1 MKKTRRKW
9 RGLRDRYQ
17 RERRAEK
24 EKKRYGSASSGQQPW
39 RFCHILSFLDP
50 CIVPRATSG
59 NFTATPS
66 TTSSTSV
73 VATGASR
80 PSTSP
85 TSATITSTGGVR
97 PSTTSS
103 TSMTTTGAVRP
114 STTSSTSM
122 TTTSAV
128 RPSTTSSTS
137 MTTTGAVRPS
147 TTSSTSMTTTG
158 AVRPSTTSSTSMTTT
173 GAVRPST
180 TSSTSMTTT
189 GAVRPSTTSSTS
201 MTTTGAAMEDDEMEE
216 APLDLGPPE
225 IIMNL
230 TEVTTEDLV
239 EQDVAVERN
248 RERNK
253 EEQCHTRRHRRYQ
266 TPDPLN
272 SFQQR
277 LLQAVERDA
286 AQPDAHR
293 KEDEETL
300 FAMSLVPTLKR
311 LPQQRQAAV
320 KVKMYQL
327 LFQAE
332 FNEI

>member
-1 MKKTRRKW
+1 M
-9 RGLRDRYQ
+9 
-17 RERRAEK
+17 
-24 EKKRYGSASSGQQPW
+24 
-39 RFCHILSFLDP
+39 
-50 CIVPRATSG
+50 SG
-59 NFTATPS
+59 NFTARPS

-80 PSTSP
+80 PST
-85 TSATITSTGGVR
+85 TS
-97 PSTTSS
+97 TSS
-103 TSMTTTGAVRP
+103 TSMTTTGAARP
-114 STTSSTSM
+114 STTS
-122 TTTSAV
+122 
-128 RPSTTSSTS
+128 
-137 MTTTGAVRPS
+137 
-147 TTSSTSMTTTG
+147 
-158 AVRPSTTSSTSMTTT
+158 
-173 GAVRPST
+173 
-180 TSSTSMTTT
+180 
-189 GAVRPSTTSSTS
+189 TSSTS

-239 EQDVAVERN
+239 EQDVAVETN
-248 RERNK
+248 RERND
-253 EEQCHTRRHRRYQ
+253 EEQRHTRRHRRYQ
-266 TPDPLN
+266 PPDPLN

-311 LPQQRQAAV
+311 LPQQRKAAV

-332 FNEI
+332 FNEMESI

>member
-1 MKKTRRKW
+1 MLGNGLAYHVHVYVEEDCRRKW
-9 RGLRDRYQ
+9 RGLRNRYH

-24 EKKRYGSASSGQQPW
+24 EKKRSGSVASGQQPW

-50 CIVPRATSG
+50 FIVPRATSG
-59 NFTATPS
+59 NFKARPL
-66 TTSSTSV
+66 TSSTSV

-85 TSATITSTGGVR
+85 TSATITSTDV
-97 PSTTSS
+97 
-103 TSMTTTGAVRP
+103 
-114 STTSSTSM
+114 
-122 TTTSAV
+122 
-128 RPSTTSSTS
+128 
-137 MTTTGAVRPS
+137 
-147 TTSSTSMTTTG
+147 
-158 AVRPSTTSSTSMTTT
+158 
-173 GAVRPST
+173 
-180 TSSTSMTTT
+180 
-189 GAVRPSTTSSTS
+189 VRPSTTSSTS

-230 TEVTTEDLV
+230 MEVTTEDLV

-248 RERNK
+248 RERNE
-253 EEQCHTRRHRRYQ
+253 EEQRHARRHRRYQ
-266 TPDPLN
+266 PPDPLN

-311 LPQQRQAAV
+311 LPQQRKAAV

-332 FNEI
+332 INEI

>member
-1 MKKTRRKW
+1 MTTTGAAR
-9 RGLRDRYQ
+9 
-17 RERRAEK
+17 
-24 EKKRYGSASSGQQPW
+24 
-39 RFCHILSFLDP
+39 
-50 CIVPRATSG
+50 
-59 NFTATPS
+59 PS
-66 TTSSTSV
+66 TTS
-73 VATGASR
+73 
-80 PSTSP
+80 
-85 TSATITSTGGVR
+85 
-97 PSTTSS
+97 TSS
-103 TSMTTTGAVRP
+103 TSMTTTGAARP
-114 STTSSTSM
+114 STTS
-122 TTTSAV
+122 
-128 RPSTTSSTS
+128 TSSTS
-137 MTTTGAVRPS
+137 MTTTGAARPS
-147 TTSSTSMTTTG
+147 TTSTSSTSMTTTG
-158 AVRPSTTSSTSMTTT
+158 AARPSTTSTSMTTT
-173 GAVRPST
+173 GAARPST
-180 TSSTSMTTT
+180 TSTSMTTT
-189 GAVRPSTTSSTS
+189 GAARPSTTSTS

-248 RERNK
+248 RERNEK
-253 EEQCHTRRHRRYQ
+253 EQRHTRRHRRYQ
-266 TPDPLN
+266 LPDPLN

-320 KVKMYQL
+320 KVQMYQL

-332 FNEI
+332 FNEIESI

>member
-9 RGLRDRYQ
+9 RGLRDRS
-17 RERRAEK
+17 
-24 EKKRYGSASSGQQPW
+24 GSASSGQQPW

-66 TTSSTSV
+66 TTSSTIV

-85 TSATITSTGGVR
+85 TSATITSTGG
-97 PSTTSS
+97 
-103 TSMTTTGAVRP
+103 
-114 STTSSTSM
+114 
-122 TTTSAV
+122 
-128 RPSTTSSTS
+128 
-137 MTTTGAVRPS
+137 
-147 TTSSTSMTTTG
+147 
-158 AVRPSTTSSTSMTTT
+158 
-173 GAVRPST
+173 VRPST

-248 RERNK
+248 RERNE

-332 FNEI
+332 FNEMESI

>member
-1 MKKTRRKW
+1 MEERIIFAVSSKPCLFDTTADSYRDINTKNAAWRQVSTIVGLPEEDCRRKW

-24 EKKRYGSASSGQQPW
+24 EKRSGSAASGQQPW

-50 CIVPRATSG
+50 FIVPRATSG
-59 NFTATPS
+59 NFKARPL
-66 TTSSTSV
+66 TSSTSV

-85 TSATITSTGGVR
+85 TSATITSTGV
-97 PSTTSS
+97 
-103 TSMTTTGAVRP
+103 
-114 STTSSTSM
+114 
-122 TTTSAV
+122 
-128 RPSTTSSTS
+128 
-137 MTTTGAVRPS
+137 
-147 TTSSTSMTTTG
+147 
-158 AVRPSTTSSTSMTTT
+158 
-173 GAVRPST
+173 
-180 TSSTSMTTT
+180 
-189 GAVRPSTTSSTS
+189 VRPSTTSSTS

-248 RERNK
+248 RERNE
-253 EEQCHTRRHRRYQ
+253 EEQRHTRRHRRYQ
-266 TPDPLN
+266 PPDPLN

-311 LPQQRQAAV
+311 LPQQRKAAV
-320 KVKMYQL
+320 KVKMYRL
-327 LFQAE
+327 LFEAE
-332 FNEI
+332 FNEIESI

>member
-1 MKKTRRKW
+1 MEERIIFAVSSKPCLFDTTADSYRDINTKNAAWRQVSTIVGLPEEDYRRKW

-24 EKKRYGSASSGQQPW
+24 EKKRSGSAASGQQPW

-50 CIVPRATSG
+50 FIVPRATSG
-59 NFTATPS
+59 NFKARPL
-66 TTSSTSV
+66 TSSTSV

-85 TSATITSTGGVR
+85 TSATITSTGVVR

-103 TSMTTTGAVRP
+103 TSMT
-114 STTSSTSM
+114 S
-122 TTTSAV
+122 
-128 RPSTTSSTS
+128 
-137 MTTTGAVRPS
+137 
-147 TTSSTSMTTTG
+147 
-158 AVRPSTTSSTSMTTT
+158 
-173 GAVRPST
+173 
-180 TSSTSMTTT
+180 
-189 GAVRPSTTSSTS
+189 
-201 MTTTGAAMEDDEMEE
+201 TGAAMEDDEMEE

-248 RERNK
+248 E
-253 EEQCHTRRHRRYQ
+253 EEQRHTRRHRRYQ
-266 TPDPLN
+266 PPDPLN

-311 LPQQRQAAV
+311 LPQQRKAAV
-320 KVKMYQL
+320 KVQMYQL

-332 FNEI
+332 FNEMESI

>member
-1 MKKTRRKW
+1 MRE
-9 RGLRDRYQ
+9 

-24 EKKRYGSASSGQQPW
+24 EKKRSGSAASGQQPW

-50 CIVPRATSG
+50 FIVPRATSG
-59 NFTATPS
+59 NFTARPS

-85 TSATITSTGGVR
+85 TNATIT
-97 PSTTSS
+97 
-103 TSMTTTGAVRP
+103 
-114 STTSSTSM
+114 
-122 TTTSAV
+122 
-128 RPSTTSSTS
+128 
-137 MTTTGAVRPS
+137 
-147 TTSSTSMTTTG
+147 
-158 AVRPSTTSSTSMTTT
+158 
-173 GAVRPST
+173 
-180 TSSTSMTTT
+180 
-189 GAVRPSTTSSTS
+189 STS

-248 RERNK
+248 RERNE
-253 EEQCHTRRHRRYQ
+253 EEQRHTRRHRRYQ
-266 TPDPLN
+266 PPDPLN

-311 LPQQRQAAV
+311 LPQQRKAAV

-327 LFQAE
+327 LFEAE
-332 FNEI
+332 FNEMESI

>member
-9 RGLRDRYQ
+9 RGLRDRS
-17 RERRAEK
+17 
-24 EKKRYGSASSGQQPW
+24 GSASSGQQPW

-66 TTSSTSV
+66 TTSSTIV

-85 TSATITSTGGVR
+85 TSATITSTGG
-97 PSTTSS
+97 
-103 TSMTTTGAVRP
+103 
-114 STTSSTSM
+114 
-122 TTTSAV
+122 
-128 RPSTTSSTS
+128 
-137 MTTTGAVRPS
+137 VRPS

-248 RERNK
+248 RERNE

-300 FAMSLVPTLKR
+300 FAMNLVPTLKR

-332 FNEI
+332 FNEMESI

>member
-1 MKKTRRKW
+1 
-9 RGLRDRYQ
+9 
-17 RERRAEK
+17 
-24 EKKRYGSASSGQQPW
+24 
-39 RFCHILSFLDP
+39 
-50 CIVPRATSG
+50 
-59 NFTATPS
+59 
-66 TTSSTSV
+66 
-73 VATGASR
+73 
-80 PSTSP
+80 
-85 TSATITSTGGVR
+85 
-97 PSTTSS
+97 
-103 TSMTTTGAVRP
+103 
-114 STTSSTSM
+114 
-122 TTTSAV
+122 
-128 RPSTTSSTS
+128 
-137 MTTTGAVRPS
+137 
-147 TTSSTSMTTTG
+147 
-158 AVRPSTTSSTSMTTT
+158 MTTT

-248 RERNK
+248 RERNE

-332 FNEI
+332 FNEMESI

>member
-1 MKKTRRKW
+1 MVTCGNTRESRCSCW
-9 RGLRDRYQ
+9 SLTRLRT
-17 RERRAEK
+17 
-24 EKKRYGSASSGQQPW
+24 
-39 RFCHILSFLDP
+39 
-50 CIVPRATSG
+50 TSG
-59 NFTATPS
+59 NLTARPS

-85 TSATITSTGGVR
+85 TSATIASIGATR

-103 TSMTTTGAVRP
+103 TSMN
-114 STTSSTSM
+114 
-122 TTTSAV
+122 
-128 RPSTTSSTS
+128 
-137 MTTTGAVRPS
+137 
-147 TTSSTSMTTTG
+147 
-158 AVRPSTTSSTSMTTT
+158 
-173 GAVRPST
+173 
-180 TSSTSMTTT
+180 
-189 GAVRPSTTSSTS
+189 
-201 MTTTGAAMEDDEMEE
+201 TTGAAMEDEMEE

-230 TEVTTEDLV
+230 MEVTTEDLV

-248 RERNK
+248 S
-253 EEQCHTRRHRRYQ
+253 HTRRHRRYQ
-266 TPDPLN
+266 PPDPLN

-286 AQPDAHR
+286 AQPDAH

-311 LPQQRQAAV
+311 LPQQRKAAV

-327 LFQAE
+327 LFETE
-332 FNEI
+332 FKGTFVFLHITGSVISVATVK